1 MDRFSSAT
9 QERAMNNVCRF
20 DTSGHKVSFV
30 AVEPG
35 VQLEVLDWG
44 GIGETLVLLTGL
56 GDNAH
61 VFDEF
66 AY

>member
-1 MDRFSSAT
+1 
-9 QERAMNNVCRF
+9 MNNVCRF
-20 DTSGHKVSFV
+20 DTSGHTVSFV
-30 AVEPG
+30 MVELG

-44 GIGETLVLLTGL
+44 GTGETLVLLTGL